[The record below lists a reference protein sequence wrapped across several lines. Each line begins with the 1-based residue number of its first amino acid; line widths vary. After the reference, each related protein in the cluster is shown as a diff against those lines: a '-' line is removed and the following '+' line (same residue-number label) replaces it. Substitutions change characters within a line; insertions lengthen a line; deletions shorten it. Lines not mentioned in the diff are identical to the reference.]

1 MNRDQLKLQ
10 ASKLHLATQQDVLEA
25 IDKEGEE
32 LLSQINALKQIDIEG
47 VKPMTR
53 VDETP
58 ISFMREDIPGETFA
72 KEKLLANAPETKD
85 GFIVLKKVVSND

>member
-1 MNRDQLKLQ
+1 MSRENIKKSALKVKLRLNDSVADVIDQQIEKLEEKL
-10 ASKLHLATQQDVLEA
+10 SKLNA
-25 IDKEGEE
+25 INTDNVE
-32 LLSQINALKQIDIEG
+32 
-47 VKPMTR
+47 PMFWP
-53 VDETP
+53 DETP

>member
-1 MNRDQLKLQ
+1 MNKDQLKLQ
-10 ASKLHLATQQDVLEA
+10 ASKLHLDTQQEVLEA
-25 IDKEGEE
+25 IDKEGES

-58 ISFMREDIPGETFA
+58 ISFMREDIPGETFD
-72 KEKLLANAPETKD
+72 KEKLLANAPEVKD